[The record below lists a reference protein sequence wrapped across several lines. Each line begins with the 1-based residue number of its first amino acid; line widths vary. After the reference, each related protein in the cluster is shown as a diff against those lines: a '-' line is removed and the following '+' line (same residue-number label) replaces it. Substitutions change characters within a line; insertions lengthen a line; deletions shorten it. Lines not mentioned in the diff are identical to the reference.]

1 MNDTK
6 RCGVKDKTTFIDID
20 EGNNPLFNI
29 LNAVSHFSLEL
40 ESDTGYCQGMNFVG
54 MFLFKTMSTGNNY
67 NEVDIFFIFVHIT

>member
-6 RCGVKDKTTFIDID
+6 RCGVKDKTTVIDID

-40 ESDTGYCQGMNFVG
+40 ESDTGYC
-54 MFLFKTMSTGNNY
+54 
-67 NEVDIFFIFVHIT
+67 